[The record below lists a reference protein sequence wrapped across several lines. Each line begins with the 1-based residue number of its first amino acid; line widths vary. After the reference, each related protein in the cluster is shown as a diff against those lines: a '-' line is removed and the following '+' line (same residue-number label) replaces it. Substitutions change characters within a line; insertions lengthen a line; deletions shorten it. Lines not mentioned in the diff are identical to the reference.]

1 MTRTHRL
8 AIGLAAASLLLA
20 GCTPAPGPGAEPED
34 PQEVAA
40 GFLAVADESLPTGG
54 ALSVYLDYDSV
65 EVNGVDPQTAE
76 TARSWM
82 LMSLAHD
89 TLVDLDENF
98 QPVPALA
105 ESWEIVSP
113 TEYVF
118 TLRGDAAF
126 SHGRAVTPE
135 DVKGSIDRL
144 REVGGSWA
152 GQIAAVESVEVTGDR
167 EVTFTLSAPMTAL
180 LGALAH
186 VGTAVLPIAEIESGE
201 IDITKDMIGAGPFI
215 ATRHVQDESWTFEKN
230 PEFYGAADVTLDGID
245 VKIVPDEANRLA
257 AIRDGSADYAF
268 FNNPDALDLLAG
280 TPEAAVVSQQ
290 NTDFFF
296 LILNSQNPDSPLYD
310 PAVRLAINA
319 AVDRA
324 QIAEI
329 AFGGT
334 AVPTGLTPFA
344 LPDACVAADVPS
356 AQLTDDEIRKTITD
370 AGLDGKTLR
379 LITWNSEVGPG
390 AIAQVIQ
397 QQLAEFGITLELEI
411 VDGGVWGD
419 ALYGESEEPMADDL
433 SITWYSGYGDA
444 SMVTNWWNTEV
455 HTFSARY
462 MGGSPEI
469 NELIL
474 RGAETASGTE
484 RHEVFTDLCAAVD
497 EISEGVPLV
506 NRPGVIAYRTDA
518 VSPTINTNEGYGDL
532 LRFVTDFRLVG
543 EE

>member
-1 MTRTHRL
+1 MRRTPRF
-8 AIGLAAASLLLA
+8 AVGLVAASLLLA
-20 GCTPAPGPGAEPED
+20 GCAATPAPGDDEN
-34 PQEVAA
+34 PQEVAK
-40 GFLAVADESLPTGG
+40 GFLAQTDTSLAAGG
-54 ALSVYLDYDSV
+54 ELSVYLDYDSV
-65 EVNGVDPQTAE
+65 EVNGLDPQTAE
-76 TARSWM
+76 TSRSWM
-82 LMSLAHD
+82 IMSLAHE

-98 QPVPALA
+98 EPVPALA

-118 TLRGDAAF
+118 TLREDATF
-126 SHGRAVTPE
+126 SNGRAVTPE

-144 REVGGSWA
+144 RELGGSWA
-152 GQIAAVESVEVTGDR
+152 GQIASVESVEVTGDR
-167 EVTFTLSAPMTAL
+167 EVTFTLSTPMTAL

-186 VGTAVLPIAEIESGE
+186 VATSVLPIAEIESGE
-201 IDITKDMIGAGPFI
+201 VDIAKDMVGAGPFI
-215 ATRHVQDESWTFEKN
+215 ATDHVQDESWTFEKN
-230 PEFYGAADVTLDGID
+230 PDYFGADDVTLDSID
-245 VKIVPDEANRLA
+245 LKIVPDEANRLA
-257 AIRDGSADYAF
+257 GIRDGSADYAY

-280 TPEAAVVSQQ
+280 TPEAAAVSQQ

-296 LILNSQNPDSPLYD
+296 LILNSQNPDSPLHD

-319 AVDRA
+319 IVDRE

-344 LPDACVAADVPS
+344 LPDACAADGVPS
-356 AQLTDDEIRKTITD
+356 AQISDDEIRQTIAD

-397 QQLAEFGITLELEI
+397 QQLAAFGITLEIEV
-411 VDGGVWGD
+411 VDGGIWGE

-433 SITWYSGYGDA
+433 SITWYAGYGDA
-444 SMVTNWWNTEV
+444 SMVTNWWNTEIQ
-455 HTFSARY
+455 TFSARY

-474 RGAETASGTE
+474 RGAETPSGPE
-484 RHEVFTDLCAAVD
+484 RQEVFTDLCAAVD

-518 VSPTINTNEGYGDL
+518 VSPTINTNEGYGDI
-532 LRFVTDFRLVG
+532 LRFVKDFRMVG
-543 EE
+543 EK

>member
-1 MTRTHRL
+1 MKRSLRL
-8 AIGLAAASLLLA
+8 AIGITAAALLLA
-20 GCTPAPGPGAEPED
+20 GCTAEPTGTD
-34 PQEVAA
+34 PTDPAEVAE

-82 LMSLAHD
+82 LMSLAYE

-98 QPVPALA
+98 EPVPALA
-105 ESWEIVSP
+105 ESWEVVSP

-118 TLRGDAAF
+118 TLRDDAQF
-126 SHGRAVTPE
+126 SNGRTVTPE
-135 DVKGSIDRL
+135 DVKGTIERL
-144 REVGGSWA
+144 KEIGGSWA
-152 GQIAAVESVEVTGDR
+152 GQIAAVESVEVTGDN
-167 EVTFTLSAPMTAL
+167 EVTFTLSAPSTPL

-186 VGTAVLPIAEIESGE
+186 VATAVLPMAEIESGE
-201 IDITKDMIGAGPFI
+201 VDITQEMVGAGPYI
-215 ATRHVQDESWTFEKN
+215 ATDHVQDESWTFEKN
-230 PEFYGAADVTLDGID
+230 PDYFAADDVSIDTLD

-257 AIRDGSADYAF
+257 GIRDGSADYAF

-280 TPEAAVVSQQ
+280 TPEAAAVSQQ

-310 PAVRLAINA
+310 PAVRLAVNA
-319 AVDRA
+319 AVDRE

-344 LPDACVAADVPS
+344 LPDACVASDVPS
-356 AQLTDDEIRKTITD
+356 AQMTDEEIRQTFED
-370 AGLDGKTLR
+370 AGLDGSTLS

-397 QQLAEFGITLELEI
+397 QQLAEYGVELELEI

-419 ALYGESEEPMADDL
+419 ALYGESAEPMADDL
-433 SITWYSGYGDA
+433 SITWYAGYGDA
-444 SMVTNWWNTEV
+444 SMVTNWWNTEIN
-455 HTFSARY
+455 TFSHRY

-469 NELIL
+469 NELIVE
-474 RGAETASGTE
+474 GAETEPGAA
-484 RHEVFTDLCAAVD
+484 RHDVFTDLCGAVD

-518 VSPTINTNEGYGDL
+518 VSPTINTNEGYGDI
-532 LRFVTDFRLVG
+532 LRFLSEYRMVG
-543 EE
+543 QE

>member
-1 MTRTHRL
+1 MRRTPRF
-8 AIGLAAASLLLA
+8 AVGLAAASLLLA
-20 GCTPAPGPGAEPED
+20 GCAATPAPGDDEN
-34 PQEVAA
+34 PQEVTK
-40 GFLAVADESLPTGG
+40 GFLAQTDTSLAAGG
-54 ALSVYLDYDSV
+54 ELSVYLDYDSV
-65 EVNGVDPQTAE
+65 EVNGLDPQTAE
-76 TARSWM
+76 TSRSWM
-82 LMSLAHD
+82 IMSLAHE

-98 QPVPALA
+98 EPVPALA

-118 TLRGDAAF
+118 TLREDAMF
-126 SHGRAVTPE
+126 SNGRAVTPD

-144 REVGGSWA
+144 RELGGSWA
-152 GQIAAVESVEVTGDR
+152 GQIASVESVEVTGDR
-167 EVTFTLSAPMTAL
+167 EVTFTLSTPMTAL

-186 VGTAVLPIAEIESGE
+186 VATAVLPIAEIESGE
-201 IDITKDMIGAGPFI
+201 VDIAKDMVGAGPFI
-215 ATRHVQDESWTFEKN
+215 ATSHVQDEAWTFEKN
-230 PEFYGAADVTLDGID
+230 PDYFGADDVTLDSID
-245 VKIVPDEANRLA
+245 LKIVPDEANRLA
-257 AIRDGSADYAF
+257 GIRDGSADYAY

-280 TPEAAVVSQQ
+280 TPEAAAVSQQ

-296 LILNSQNPDSPLYD
+296 LILNSQNPDSPLHD

-319 AVDRA
+319 IVDRE

-344 LPDACVAADVPS
+344 LPDACAADDVPS
-356 AQLTDDEIRKTITD
+356 AQITDDEIRQTIAD
-370 AGLDGKTLR
+370 AGLEGKTLR

-397 QQLAEFGITLELEI
+397 QQLAAFGITLEIEV
-411 VDGGVWGD
+411 VDGGIWGE

-433 SITWYSGYGDA
+433 SITWYAGYGDA

-455 HTFSARY
+455 QTFSARY

-474 RGAETASGTE
+474 RGAETPSGPE
-484 RHEVFTDLCAAVD
+484 RQEVFTDLCAAVD

-518 VSPTINTNEGYGDL
+518 VSPTINTNEGYGDI
-532 LRFVTDFRLVG
+532 LRFVTDFHMVG
-543 EE
+543 EK